1 MRGLQLGDNSGM
13 PDPNLTS
20 RARRLRHDAT
30 DAERYLWSRLRARQL
45 LGFKFYRQFAIGPF
59 IADFCCRSARLVV
72 ELDGEQHSKQEDADL
87 RRSAFLVEQ
96 GYRAIRFWNNEVLRE
111 IERVLETIL
120 QALEK
125 PPKGSDR

>member
-1 MRGLQLGDNSGM
+1 MVS
-13 PDPNLTS
+13 
-20 RARRLRHDAT
+20 
-30 DAERYLWSRLRARQL
+30 LRARQL

-96 GYRAIRFWNNEVLRE
+96 GYRVIRFWNNEVLRE

>member
-1 MRGLQLGDNSGM
+1 MR
-13 PDPNLTS
+13 DPNLTS
-20 RARRLRHDAT
+20 RARRLRRDAT

-45 LGFKFYRQFAIGPF
+45 LGFKFHRQFQIGPF

-72 ELDGEQHSKQEDADL
+72 ELDGEQHFERRAADL
-87 RRSAFLVEQ
+87 ERSTFLAEQ
-96 GYRAIRFWNNEVLRE
+96 GYRVIRFWNHEVLRE

-125 PPKGSDR
+125 IPKASSDDRPASRSRSD